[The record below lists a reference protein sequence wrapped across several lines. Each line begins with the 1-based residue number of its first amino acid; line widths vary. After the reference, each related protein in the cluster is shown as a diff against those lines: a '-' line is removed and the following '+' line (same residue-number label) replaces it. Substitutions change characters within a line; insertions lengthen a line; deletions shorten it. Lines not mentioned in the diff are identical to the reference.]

1 MDWGASTL
9 QANPTSAPITPS
21 VIPLHQ
27 ACMARDDMARDDM
40 ARAGSKASVACNKT
54 SLLFTI
60 KQDSLMYSQ
69 DSLLYGLLN

>member
-1 MDWGASTL
+1 
-9 QANPTSAPITPS
+9 
-21 VIPLHQ
+21 
-27 ACMARDDMARDDM
+27 MARDDI
-40 ARAGSKASVACNKT
+40 ARAGSEASVACNKT

>member
-1 MDWGASTL
+1 
-9 QANPTSAPITPS
+9 
-21 VIPLHQ
+21 
-27 ACMARDDMARDDM
+27 MARDDI
-40 ARAGSKASVACNKT
+40 ARAGSEASVAWNKT